1 MADLLENFGDDDRGG
16 GGGNS
21 GTTNTNP
28 PTNPQPSFTPLD
40 LVFGGDVN
48 EDGAPQVYFGDKV
61 EVNLEGAENLTT
73 SWSWVIEKPDGSL
86 FTDPA
91 DDNKDILTFT
101 PVALGFNQAGDY
113 AIRVEFNETGRGGNN
128 LASTPIPIS
137 KQLKMLPS
145 TNVGPDIVR
154 TYAPF
159 ISEITEI
166 DDKIIRISQNWNTFK
181 SKAGFVDDRNKPT
194 STFDNV
200 TISYKINDIT
210 DLNTFL
216 HLGDNKKMLITNIKS
231 DKDLFPDTPFSN
243 ILKLYKPLDED
254 IQELDNVYIV
264 KEVLP
269 QITETV
275 DLYPYEQEEEQLN
288 VLIPPDSPPKNSVIV
303 NRPTPYSN
311 YNTLI
316 TDDKR
321 LQKDIED
328 KFVSGSD
335 SVELNVDYSKYSEF
349 VNFSSAQRRLE
360 NFKYKLQQIES
371 FTVQS
376 SSNAALTNGAADA
389 LIFENKIRDT
399 KNNFDGYEKYLY
411 NISSSYS
418 TSSLGETFDASWDW
432 ESAAIIMALALPPLS

>member
-1 MADLLENFGDDDRGG
+1 MRSTNNPFSNTPGMLLMLFSISLGFRIPSLNIT
-16 GGGNS
+16 S
-21 GTTNTNP
+21 KIKLPWSVTTGP
-28 PTNPQPSFTPLD
+28 AFFVAIL
-40 LVFGGDVN
+40 
-48 EDGAPQVYFGDKV
+48 KV
-61 EVNLEGAENLTT
+61 EL
-73 SWSWVIEKPDGSL
+73 
-86 FTDPA
+86 
-91 DDNKDILTFT
+91 
-101 PVALGFNQAGDY
+101 
-113 AIRVEFNETGRGGNN
+113 
-128 LASTPIPIS
+128 
-137 KQLKMLPS
+137 
-145 TNVGPDIVR
+145 
-154 TYAPF
+154 PF

-181 SKAGFVDDRNKPT
+181 SKAGFVSDRDEPTNK
-194 STFDNV
+194 FDNI

-335 SVELNVDYSKYSEF
+335 SVE
-349 VNFSSAQRRLE
+349 
-360 NFKYKLQQIES
+360 
-371 FTVQS
+371 
-376 SSNAALTNGAADA
+376 
-389 LIFENKIRDT
+389 
-399 KNNFDGYEKYLY
+399 
-411 NISSSYS
+411 
-418 TSSLGETFDASWDW
+418 
-432 ESAAIIMALALPPLS
+432 